1 MRPHGR
7 RFDAGQKEIKQLTV
21 ERTIITEVGAINPAE
36 RLVVL
41 AVLAGGGAGAPFYR
55 NAPVGGRLSGFFTP
69 GLSRFIAGTPR
80 PTGTFSD
87 QKKAAPRRRRHSSW
101 CIRFF
106 TRSCGDGGRAN
117 PNQPAP
123 TREASAMPV
132 LARPQP

>member
-87 QKKAAPRRRRHSSW
+87 QKKAAP
-101 CIRFF
+101 
-106 TRSCGDGGRAN
+106 GGAAIAPGVSDFLRGLAATAAE
-117 PNQPAP
+117 PTQTNQ
-123 TREASAMPV
+123 R
-132 LARPQP
+132 